1 MGTEADYLIDQHFDR
16 KHGEY
21 GDELPPV
28 RSKPLLCGKSW
39 TCRHKNYQTNECRY
53 EGTCAAQTPNNSITG
68 GGTPYRGCTGSTGGQ
83 E

>member
-53 EGTCAAQTPNNSITG
+53 EGTCAAKTHNASLYRTAASAGTVG
-68 GGTPYRGCTGSTGGQ
+68 GVVGES
-83 E
+83 